1 MESWKANF
9 SVSLLSSLFLKKK
22 VNDEE
27 KMEKRTSEMFA
38 DTKKLKESGA
48 EVGMEFKTSW
58 MKLSSGHQTPLLLGD
73 GDQNPLVLWF
83 TWKLSGDK

>member
-22 VNDEE
+22 VNNEE

-38 DTKKLKESGA
+38 DTKKLKESA

-83 TWKLSGDK
+83 TWKLSADK

>member
-1 MESWKANF
+1 M
-9 SVSLLSSLFLKKK
+9 LSSLFLKKK

-48 EVGMEFKTSW
+48 EVGMEFKTS
-58 MKLSSGHQTPLLLGD
+58 
-73 GDQNPLVLWF
+73 
-83 TWKLSGDK
+83 